1 MAGGGLMYLLDTN
14 ILLELL
20 LDQEKADQVERFL
33 RRLSPNHLYLSECA
47 LYSLGIILFRRRH
60 HNVFLRAVQD
70 LLVTGGMGLARL
82 EIEDMQDIV
91 QAAQKFR
98 LDFDDAYQY
107 VAAEKY
113 DLIIVSFDGDFDR
126 TERGRKTP
134 ADILQA
140 SF

>member
-1 MAGGGLMYLLDTN
+1 MYLLDTN

-20 LDQEKADQVERFL
+20 LDQEKADQ
-33 RRLSPNHLYLSECA
+33 
-47 LYSLGIILFRRRH
+47 
-60 HNVFLRAVQD
+60 AVQD

-113 DLIIVSFDGDFDR
+113 ELIIVSFDGDFDR
-126 TERGRKTP
+126 TERGRTTP
-134 ADILQA
+134 ADVLQA